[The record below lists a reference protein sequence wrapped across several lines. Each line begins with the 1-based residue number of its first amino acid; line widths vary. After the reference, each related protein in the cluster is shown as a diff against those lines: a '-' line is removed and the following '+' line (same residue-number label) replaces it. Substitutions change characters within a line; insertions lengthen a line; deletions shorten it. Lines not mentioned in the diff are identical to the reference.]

1 MFHAYQKPLAGS
13 SVGVVFGS
21 FAPLHQGHLDLIM
34 RAKKENDGGVVVI
47 SCGFDGD
54 KGEPLMP
61 HKKRYRYVREFFAD
75 DDKVAVYA
83 INDTEIGADNYPNGW
98 TRWLEE
104 FGRIWNKAV
113 ECKWNKVGTDPWG
126 DDVCAP
132 DSPQRVWYVGDKE
145 YYEDLTTRNE
155 QCVLVDRTADNPICA
170 TMIRQNPIKHWDKIT
185 FPFRRVFSHN
195 ILICGTAS
203 EGKTTLTQDLGKY
216 FNAPYSHEWARTYME
231 ESCVSDWELD
241 GADYMAFL
249 EGQYNLNKQLINSPA
264 NQGVFFADTDSLVTR
279 MYAEH
284 YANDDSCALTKEEF
298 AKIAV
303 MADELTRK
311 SKWDKI
317 FLVAPKG
324 VFVDDHTRFMKH
336 ANMEERAKL
345 YDILCNNLK
354 RCHLWDKVTVL
365 DGGEYYKNF
374 LTIKKYVG
382 TYMANGLKEDDDGN
396 MVVPVPASS

>member
-1 MFHAYQKPLAGS
+1 MYHAYQKPLYGKS
-13 SVGVVFGS
+13 IGVVFGS

-34 RAKKENDGGVVVI
+34 RAKKENDGGALVI
-47 SCGFDGD
+47 CCGYDGD

-61 HKKRYRYVREFFAD
+61 HSKRYRYVREFFAN

-83 INDTEIGADNYPNGW
+83 INDSELGIAQYPDGW
-98 TRWLEE
+98 DKWLEE
-104 FGRIWNKAV
+104 FHRIFRNAV
-113 ECKWNKVGTDPWG
+113 QPHRHDHITGTAWTNPI
-126 DDVCAP
+126 CN
-132 DSPQRVWYVGDKE
+132 WYVGDAN
-145 YYEDLTTRNE
+145 YFHDLTERHQN
-155 QCVLVDRTADNPICA
+155 CILVDRVADNPICA
-170 TMIRQNPIKHWDKIT
+170 TMIRQNPVKNWSKIT
-185 FPFRRVFSHN
+185 FPFKRVFSHN

-216 FNAPYSHEWARTYME
+216 FNAPYSHEWARTYML

-279 MYAEH
+279 MYAEY
-284 YANDDSCALTKEEF
+284 YAKDETCALTQEEF
-298 AKIAV
+298 EKIAV

-311 SKWDKI
+311 SRWDKI

-324 VFVDDHTRFMKH
+324 VFVDDHTRFMQH
-336 ANMEERAKL
+336 AGMKERKEL
-345 YDILCNNLK
+345 FDILVANLK
-354 RCHLWDKVTVL
+354 RCGLWDKVTIL

-374 LTIKKYVG
+374 LTVKQYVENY
-382 TYMANGLKEDDDGN
+382 TANGLEEN
-396 MVVPVPASS
+396 A